1 MSELIF
7 TEKKDNK
14 EIKLTRDLI
23 RTLADGKYL
32 KMSQSYD
39 ADRLASFTE
48 GAMFIF
54 DLLTVKPKLTPE
66 EIKEISS
73 VKND

>member
-23 RTLADGKYL
+23 RTLAAGKYFE
-32 KMSQSYD
+32 MSKSYD
-39 ADRLASFTE
+39 ADRIASFTE
-48 GAMFIF
+48 GALFIF
-54 DLLTVKPKLTPE
+54 DLLTVKPKTKVE
-66 EIKEISS
+66 EIKTDVKEI
-73 VKND
+73 